1 MAFLVAGLG
10 ACGAWWWWRHGA
22 TSSGPIVLISIDTLR
37 ADHLPLYGYRSV
49 ATPAIDALARDG
61 VTFDRAYAHSPQTLP
76 SHASML
82 SGRLPFQHGVRD
94 NVGFEVK
101 PNERLLPAL
110 LHRYE
115 YVSGGFVSAYV
126 LRRAT
131 GISRGFD
138 TYDDNLPA
146 ASPESS
152 IGQVQRDGT
161 LTLAAAER
169 WLAAREDPRF
179 FLFLHLYEPHKPY
192 APPKRFGHYMP
203 YDGEIAYADEI
214 VGRCLDM
221 LRARGW
227 YEKATIVLV
236 SDHGEGLGDH
246 GEQEH
251 GLFLYNNTIHVPLVV
266 KVPANRSA
274 GHRIPD
280 PVQHLDLV
288 PTLLDMVGAEVPPDL
303 AGRSLRPLLEGRQVR
318 SLRAVGIYAEAL
330 YSRYHFGWSELHSLT
345 YGRRRYIKA
354 PREELYDLERDPAET
369 RNLAPEQSRTVR
381 DMRTAL
387 ARLMAGASIERP
399 STVSLEDQQ
408 TLQAL
413 GYVATAQPLGAE
425 APGTSLADPKD
436 KVHILEVY
444 RQASDLA
451 GERRFFDAIP
461 LYRRILATDPQMADV
476 WLQLAQVLTRA
487 GATAAAVDAYRKVIE
502 LNPSDAGALIGA
514 AAGLLRLNRL
524 AEAEAHARLAV
535 AHAPA
540 GAHELLAKIAL
551 ARNDAASAER
561 EASLAHEADPTLPL
575 PLYVKGL
582 VLYRQ
587 GNYTAALSYLQQ
599 AASAL
604 SARTLQ
610 INELH
615 FYMGDIFARLERY
628 PEAEAEFK
636 AEVRLFPHNARVRA
650 SLAMLYR
657 STGRDRDAEQAIADL
672 LRALPTPE
680 GYSLATRLWTIFGE
694 RQRAETLEAR
704 AHQQFGA
711 GWRSAAPRTEH

>member
-1 MAFLVAGLG
+1 
-10 ACGAWWWWRHGA
+10 
-22 TSSGPIVLISIDTLR
+22 
-37 ADHLPLYGYRSV
+37 
-49 ATPAIDALARDG
+49 
-61 VTFDRAYAHSPQTLP
+61 
-76 SHASML
+76 
-82 SGRLPFQHGVRD
+82 
-94 NVGFEVK
+94 
-101 PNERLLPAL
+101 
-110 LHRYE
+110 
-115 YVSGGFVSAYV
+115 
-126 LRRAT
+126 
-131 GISRGFD
+131 
-138 TYDDNLPA
+138 
-146 ASPESS
+146 
-152 IGQVQRDGT
+152 
-161 LTLAAAER
+161 
-169 WLAAREDPRF
+169 
-179 FLFLHLYEPHKPY
+179 
-192 APPKRFGHYMP
+192 
-203 YDGEIAYADEI
+203 
-214 VGRCLDM
+214 
-221 LRARGW
+221 
-227 YEKATIVLV
+227 
-236 SDHGEGLGDH
+236 
-246 GEQEH
+246 
-251 GLFLYNNTIHVPLVV
+251 V

-330 YSRYHFGWSELHSLT
+330 YSRYHFGWGELHSLT

-408 TLQAL
+408 KLQAL

-561 EASLAHEADPTLPL
+561 EASLAHDADPTLPL